1 MLTQNV
7 NVKLE
12 GSLWVAFQLFAER
25 VCLNGVNKKTPD
37 VFKELIKETPEY
49 AKITG
54 IPAVQE
60 QAAPVVENLSSVNGK
75 EQNTDSSAESQ

>member
-1 MLTQNV
+1 MLTQNI
-7 NVKLE
+7 NVKLD
-12 GSLWVAFQLFAER
+12 GNLWVAFQLFAER

-49 AKITG
+49 AKIMG

-60 QAAPVVENLSSVNGK
+60 QPAPVENLSSVNGK
-75 EQNTDSSAESQ
+75 EQDTDSSAQSQ